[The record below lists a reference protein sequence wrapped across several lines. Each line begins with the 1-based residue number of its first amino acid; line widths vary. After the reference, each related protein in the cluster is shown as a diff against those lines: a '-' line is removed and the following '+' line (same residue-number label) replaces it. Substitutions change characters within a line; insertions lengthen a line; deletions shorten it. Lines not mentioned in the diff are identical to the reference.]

1 MGDDDAFGGSIHNQV
16 YACITLVTSILGL
29 AASFF
34 TILLIHR
41 MRTPTGYTSHVLLV
55 LIMSYFQFLYDLTFF
70 FRMVN
75 CGYYI
80 FVVSNFFQIWTSTAA
95 SFVSNW
101 ISIIALLI
109 VVFRKKFD
117 ANKYFGSILA
127 SSMLPSLFIGL
138 LYLGSVIPQDRKNHD
153 GEIGS
158 EKLFYYIR
166 LLLIFVNFLFCGI
179 IIYQVE
185 QISGHSK
192 KPSPQEIA
200 IKLLSR
206 RMIFYP
212 IIQALGRLCFS
223 VYEQIYGFDTSGA
236 TSNPTQY
243 GWLLSVAIIT
253 PFVSVGYLFIFLVM
267 QPEAKRQFVDLLLI
281 RPINNSLAPNN
292 TRASKMRAT
301 QQIRQQQNLKES
313 SDGRPKEA
321 RSTSLLSRTGNYS
334 TTTIQQR
341 VINFSAEEDYYD
353 DDDDEALLSAL
364 DKVINDVRQHSSTA
378 HTGAAMGDAESG
390 EFNHSHYHR
399 NSEQDDSEDRQSQQS
414 RRPSRILANSLM
426 NMYNSAVG
434 TRPSSVSRT
443 SVSNPITV
451 NNK

>member
-29 AASFF
+29 TASFF

-75 CGYYI
+75 CGYYV

-138 LYLGSVIPQDRKNHD
+138 LYLGSVIPQERKNHN

-166 LLLIFVNFLFCGI
+166 LLLIFINFLFCGI

-212 IIQALGRLCFS
+212 ITQALGRLCFA

-243 GWLLSVAIIT
+243 GWLLGVAIVT
-253 PFVSVGYLFIFLVM
+253 PFVSVGYLLIFLVM
-267 QPEAKRQFVDLLLI
+267 QPEAKRQFVDLLCM
-281 RPINNSLAPNN
+281 RPINNTLSPNN
-292 TRASKMRAT
+292 TRASKLRAA
-301 QQIRQQQNLKES
+301 QHIRQQQNPREGS
-313 SDGRPKEA
+313 EGRQKEA
-321 RSTSLLSRTGNYS
+321 RSTSLLSRTANYS

-341 VINFSAEEDYYD
+341 VINFSAEEDYYE

-364 DKVINDVRQHSSTA
+364 DKVISDVRQHSTTA
-378 HTGAAMGDAESG
+378 HQTGDTESG

-399 NSEQDDSEDRQSQQS
+399 NSEQEESEDRQSQQS

-434 TRPSSVSRT
+434 ARQSSVSSRV